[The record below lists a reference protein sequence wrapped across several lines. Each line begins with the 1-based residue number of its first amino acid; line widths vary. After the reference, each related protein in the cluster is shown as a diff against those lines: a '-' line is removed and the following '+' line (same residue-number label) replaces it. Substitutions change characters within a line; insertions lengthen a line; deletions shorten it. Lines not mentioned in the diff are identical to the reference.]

1 MIDKKILNMA
11 IKKYG
16 ADTQQDMVIEEA
28 LELALAILKHRRA
41 VKEGYPA
48 TILSRRTNVVEESAD
63 TRVMLE
69 QVDMMFDC
77 EEEVKQQIEYKVNR
91 LKERL
96 ENENFS
102 CM

>member
-16 ADTQQDMVIEEA
+16 VDTQQDMVIEEA

-48 TILSRRTNVVEESAD
+48 TILSRRANVVEESAD
-63 TRVMLE
+63 TRIMLE
-69 QVDMMFDC
+69 QVDMMFGCKD
-77 EEEVKQQIEYKVNR
+77 EVNKQIDFKINR

-96 ENENFS
+96 QNG
-102 CM
+102 